1 VSSYSFENLSPIDFE
16 DLCRDLLQEEFNITL
31 ECYTEGRDKG
41 IDFKYISEDGS
52 KITIVQCKRYTGKYS
67 SLKTELKREV
77 IKIQKINPT
86 YYILMTSLGLTEN
99 NEKEIQNFFTP
110 YIKNTKYIYGKDDIN
125 NLISMHGEIE
135 KKHYKLWIES
145 SNILEKFIHK
155 DVINRSNSKF
165 DEIKDKLKMFVRSE
179 NFYDAVKI
187 LNEYNYCIIAGN
199 PGVGKSTLAD
209 VLSYHYIREEF
220 EFCYVSQNISEAL
233 EVFEDGKKQ
242 VFYFDDFLGANF
254 LEDGLD
260 RNEESDLISFLR
272 KIGKSNNKKFILTTR
287 EYILT
292 QAKERYEKLKNSDV
306 DIVKCTIDMS
316 KYTKKI
322 KAKILYNH
330 LFYSKLSEEY
340 FDNIL
345 LDKGYK
351 KIITHANYNPRL
363 IEFLTDEK
371 KILIDEVSAKK
382 YLDYFLKIL
391 DNPEKIWESAF
402 NKIHKYSQYLLY
414 TLSLSYHEIFMDD
427 LEKAFLSIYESES
440 KVRNFEVDINAFKN
454 ALKELEGN
462 FIKIEYDGKHHI
474 VSFQNP
480 SIKDFL
486 IGAIQ
491 EDTKLIEILLNNIIY
506 FDHFFNLFT
515 YETLKYFNKVKIDER
530 LLDLF
535 SIRVKENFDMPK
547 ACIVKYSNV
556 DYYKYCI
563 RHTIDKLNSMYTFF
577 STKKTDLLIEFIKEK
592 MYNIKDEIFTDYYG
606 FDRITYMRL
615 FIELKLH
622 ITSNNRELFEYF
634 KDNIHSEYDLKCI
647 LLLNESISEF
657 RTYFDENQSTFIAS
671 VESYIDNEIDNIG
684 KNNDGR
690 DSADAL
696 EQFNN
701 TFNVDINLDSLNYT
715 IDELND
721 YLESEV
727 NMQLEESKFD
737 KNDINE
743 DEDYIDSMFESL
755 QNLKEQ

>member
-1 VSSYSFENLSPIDFE
+1 MSSYSFENLSPIDFE

>member
-16 DLCRDLLQEEFNITL
+16 GLCRDLLQEELNITL
-31 ECYTEGRDKG
+31 ESYTEGRDKG

-67 SLKTELKREV
+67 LLKTELKKEV

-155 DVINRSNSKF
+155 DVINRCNSKF

-187 LNEYNYCIIAGN
+187 LNEYHYCIIAGN

-254 LEDGLD
+254 LEDGLG

-530 LLDLF
+530 LLGLF

-622 ITSNNRELFEYF
+622 STSNNRELFEYF

-727 NMQLEESKFD
+727 DMQLEESKFD